1 MGIPVALQLYTVR
14 DECAKDF
21 SGTLEKVAKMGYAG
35 VEFAGYGGY
44 SAADLKA
51 RLEKLGL
58 MPVGSHVDLSLLE
71 KDLNAVIS
79 FCGELGSTYI
89 VCPHADIKDA
99 AGVEKYASAFNAY
112 GERIQAA
119 GMEFCYHNHSHELAK
134 VDGGFALDLLF
145 SKTDPSLVEI
155 ELDTCWIHA
164 AGADPV
170 AYIERYAGRC
180 PVIHVKDIKGD
191 GKTLTEVGTGVV
203 DVKAIVRAA
212 EKNAVE
218 WLVVEQDACDK
229 PSLESARISLE
240 NLKKMGLT

>member
-14 DECAKDF
+14 DELAKDF
-21 SGTLEKVAKMGYAG
+21 PGTLEKVAKMGYAG
-35 VEFAGYGGY
+35 VEFAGYGGL
-44 SAADLKA
+44 SASDLKGH
-51 RLEKLGL
+51 LERLGL
-58 MPVGSHVDLSLLE
+58 MPVGSHVGLDLLE
-71 KDLNAVIS
+71 KDLDAVIAFS
-79 FCGELGSTYI
+79 AELGSSYI
-89 VCPHADIKDA
+89 VCPRAEIKDR
-99 AGVEKYASAFNAY
+99 ASAEKHAALFNTF
-112 GERIQAA
+112 GEKVQGA
-119 GMEFCYHNHSHELAK
+119 GMEFCYHNHSHEFAK

-170 AYIERYAGRC
+170 AYVERYAGRC
-180 PVIHVKDIKGD
+180 PVLHIKDIKAD
-191 GKTLTEVGTGVV
+191 LKTLTEVGAGVV
-203 DVKAIVRAA
+203 NVKGIVGAA

-240 NLKKMGLT
+240 NMRKMGLT